1 MTAAVTAGARS
12 TQRGIRRFDARR
24 DLSALANLI
33 ELGFAENLD
42 RSGRQMVQG
51 LRTLGKL
58 GWIGGW
64 LSRWL
69 LPPAANPKG
78 YVWEVNGVVQ
88 GNASLLPVTG
98 HPSRWVMAN
107 VVVLPQQRRKGI
119 ARALVT
125 QSIAYARNHGAREI
139 ILQVDQ
145 DNEAAMALYQ
155 SLDFSASPPRTTWT
169 GRSASLNLVPGDLP
183 NVRRRLQG
191 EWRDQWRLAQTLHP
205 EGLVWPFAQSP
216 GYFKEQG
223 WSQRLGLRVDRH
235 WVWSDGERLAGS
247 ASLRWGLETGT
258 LRLILL
264 VDHPQRG
271 NIEGDL
277 ITVALRQLARTNTS
291 IVLDYPS
298 GIAEAMLGQLGLVK
312 RRQLVWMHLKL

>member
-12 TQRGIRRFDARR
+12 TRRGIRRFDARR
-24 DLSALANLI
+24 DLSALADLI

-78 YVWEVNGVVQ
+78 YVWEANGVVQ
-88 GNASLLPVTG
+88 GNASMLPVTG
-98 HPSRWVMAN
+98 YPSRWVMAN
-107 VVVLPQQRRKGI
+107 VVVLPEQRRKGI

-125 QSIAYARNHGAREI
+125 QSIDDARKHGAREI

-145 DNEAAMALYQ
+145 DNEGAMALYQ

-169 GRSASLNLVPGDLP
+169 GRIASLNLTPGNPP
-183 NVRRRLQG
+183 NVRRRAQG

-205 EGLVWPFAQSP
+205 EGLVWPFPPSP
-216 GYFKEQG
+216 GYFREQS
-223 WSQRLGLRVDRH
+223 WSQRLGLRIDRH
-235 WVWSDGERLAGS
+235 WVWSDSERLAGS
-247 ASLRWGLETGT
+247 VSLRWGLETGT

-271 NIEGDL
+271 IIEGEL
-277 ITVALRQLARTNTS
+277 ITAAARQLGQTNAS

-298 GIAEAMLGQLGLVK
+298 GVAESILNQVGLTE